1 MNSATNDMCV
11 YRIKKAV
18 LGGLLFLC
26 DFGGRL
32 YSRRLTAPSGLR
44 VEPAAGLTPWAGRVL
59 PVIGFAL
66 QAGGGLPPSGV
77 IKHRCAGD
85 VGALRAP

>member
-1 MNSATNDMCV
+1 MNSATDDIV

-32 YSRRLTAPSGLR
+32 NSRRLTRPY
-44 VEPAAGLTPWAGRVL
+44 GRE
-59 PVIGFAL
+59 G
-66 QAGGGLPPSGV
+66 
-77 IKHRCAGD
+77 
-85 VGALRAP
+85 

>member
-1 MNSATNDMCV
+1 MNSATDDMCV

-32 YSRRLTAPSGLR
+32 YSRRLTRPY
-44 VEPAAGLTPWAGRVL
+44 GRE
-59 PVIGFAL
+59 G
-66 QAGGGLPPSGV
+66 
-77 IKHRCAGD
+77 
-85 VGALRAP
+85 